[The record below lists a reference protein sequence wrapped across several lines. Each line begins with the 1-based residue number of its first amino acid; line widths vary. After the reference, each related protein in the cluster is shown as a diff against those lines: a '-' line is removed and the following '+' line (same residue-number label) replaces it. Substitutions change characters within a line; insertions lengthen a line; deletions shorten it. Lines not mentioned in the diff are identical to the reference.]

1 MSCLNSSPAKPQQRI
16 SSSLPAHSGVK
27 QDWEGK
33 GKKIK
38 ESELILLSNLLGG
51 KVIRMFLHLGKFS
64 NLQINYETQI
74 TWVSLPPS
82 HPTLPVIPIIYSAAR
97 VTILVAEIW
106 SCLCFSRLDGSS
118 PSTTRPNPHIFIG
131 HIWPF
136 LIASGCISSPH
147 HSLHLVAFPA
157 IPKCFSQW
165 HCPLTSICM
174 FSHIQFILFP
184 LIVSCLYHSD
194 SLCFLFL
201 FCLSV
206 CFFLSLLAKDHQLF
220 KI

>member
-1 MSCLNSSPAKPQQRI
+1 MPVFKFQPFQLLTATTLSQLFLFIYLFIFLSCLNSSPAKPQQRI

-97 VTILVAEIW
+97 VTILVAEI
-106 SCLCFSRLDGSS
+106 
-118 PSTTRPNPHIFIG
+118 
-131 HIWPF
+131 
-136 LIASGCISSPH
+136 
-147 HSLHLVAFPA
+147 
-157 IPKCFSQW
+157 
-165 HCPLTSICM
+165 
-174 FSHIQFILFP
+174 
-184 LIVSCLYHSD
+184 
-194 SLCFLFL
+194 
-201 FCLSV
+201 
-206 CFFLSLLAKDHQLF
+206 
-220 KI
+220 